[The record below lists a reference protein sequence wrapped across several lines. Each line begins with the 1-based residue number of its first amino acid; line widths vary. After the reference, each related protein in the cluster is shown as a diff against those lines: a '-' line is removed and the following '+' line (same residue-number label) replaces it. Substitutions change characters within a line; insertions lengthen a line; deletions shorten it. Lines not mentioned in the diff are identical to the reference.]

1 MNRRNCPCPICPI
14 GIPGPEGPP
23 GSLIISVGTFYS
35 TSLSQI
41 PYNSPVP
48 VASGMRTAG
57 SGISLIS
64 AADILLDNIGVYL
77 VSYYIQ
83 GDPIGGIE
91 TIACSLKLNNVTVPG
106 SIVQSVTTTLSYSS
120 EPAVSNTC
128 IIEVTTP
135 GSILQ
140 LFNSSNSGLTHV
152 VWVENF
158 CSASIT
164 VLRLS

>member
-1 MNRRNCPCPICPI
+1 MNRRNCPCPICLI
-14 GIPGPEGPP
+14 EIPRPSEPLTV
-23 GSLIISVGTFYS
+23 SAGTFYS

-41 PYNSPVP
+41 PYNAPVP
-48 VASGMRTAG
+48 VASGFRIAG

-64 AADILLDNIGVYL
+64 ATDILLDDIGVYL

-83 GDPIGGIE
+83 GDPIGDIE
-91 TIACSLKLNNVTVPG
+91 TIACSLRLNSVIVPG
-106 SIVQSVTTTLSYSS
+106 SVVQSVTTTLSYSV
-120 EPAVSNTC
+120 EPSVSNTC

-135 GSILQ
+135 QSVLQ

-164 VLRLS
+164 VVRLS